1 MSAFLIAGILAGC
14 APSDPLQEAR
24 ESLEAG
30 RFSESIEILEE
41 LISENKTLGL
51 WLHYPHVYS
60 GINFSEEGSA
70 I

>member
-41 LISENKTLGL
+41 LISEGK
-51 WLHYPHVYS
+51 
-60 GINFSEEGSA
+60 E
-70 I
+70 